1 MARLAV
7 LLIVGLTTLASK
19 ASACSCGSPRSAAD
33 AAARS
38 RVVFAGRVTA
48 MERARAPVG
57 DMLAWRAT
65 IRVERRWKGQPDT
78 VAVVWTTDF
87 SVLCGF
93 PFHPEVTY
101 LVYAVGKTDRELST
115 HVCSRTAR
123 LSDALADAA
132 ALGAGEPVPR
142 PIPPPAYMQGSP
154 RFPPQ
159 RARSKDITSP

>member
-1 MARLAV
+1 
-7 LLIVGLTTLASK
+7 
-19 ASACSCGSPRSAAD
+19 
-33 AAARS
+33 
-38 RVVFAGRVTA
+38 
-48 MERARAPVG
+48 MERVRAPVG

-78 VAVVWTTDF
+78 VALVWTTDF

-93 PFHPEVTY
+93 PFQSGVTY

-132 ALGAGEPVPR
+132 ALGPGEPVPR
-142 PIPPPAYMQGSP
+142 PVPPPAYMPEPSRLPPP
-154 RFPPQ
+154 RP
-159 RARSKDITSP
+159 RSKDITSP